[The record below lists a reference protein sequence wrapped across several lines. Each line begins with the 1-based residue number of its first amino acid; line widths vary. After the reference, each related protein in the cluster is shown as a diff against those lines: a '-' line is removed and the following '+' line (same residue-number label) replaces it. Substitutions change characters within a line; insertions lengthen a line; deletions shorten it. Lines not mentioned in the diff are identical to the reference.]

1 MSEALRSSQMSRRSP
16 IVALALLA
24 TLAFADD
31 TAFRSGLQVG
41 EDVPQF
47 YVRAITG
54 PLKGKSV
61 CYVCRNGDRPVVMVL
76 ARQID
81 PDLRKL
87 LKQLDGTVDAR
98 RAVGLRCFGVFV
110 GSEGRPLAPD
120 IQTLAFDEKL
130 DLPLTLAVTS
140 SEGPAGQ
147 KLHPDAAVT
156 VVLYRELKVIA
167 NFAYRAGELTPE
179 ARETVVR
186 QVERLAKGP

>member
-1 MSEALRSSQMSRRSP
+1 MTRRSP
-16 IVALALLA
+16 IVVLSLLAGLALA
-24 TLAFADD
+24 DEG
-31 TAFRSGLQVG
+31 AFRSGLQVG

-81 PDLRKL
+81 PELRKL

-110 GSEGRPLAPD
+110 GPEGRQLAPD

-147 KLHPDAAVT
+147 NLNPDAALT
-156 VVLYRELKVIA
+156 VVLYRELKVVA
-167 NFAYRAGELTPE
+167 NFAYRNGQLTP
-179 ARETVVR
+179 ADRAAILK
-186 QVERLAKGP
+186 QVERLAESP